1 MSDSPIPNRHETM
14 TSNPLIKLAGNK
26 YNRFLFLL
34 FWLVVSIALPERRI
48 ITTSI
53 ILILF
58 LAALLSTM
66 CQIRPG
72 RWCLKYYAAFVLL
85 NIALLGL
92 QLLGLV
98 NISTWSHGNSF
109 VAFIL
114 LIVILVPILVLQH
127 EFFSTQKVTGDTLK
141 GGIAIFVLMAVA
153 WAMVYT
159 ILLDFDPN
167 SFAGVKPSQ
176 VRSDLLHFSFVTLT
190 TLGYGNI
197 LPATPPI
204 RIASDLEAIAGV
216 MYPAILISRLVSK
229 YTPKSEEPL

>member
-1 MSDSPIPNRHETM
+1 M

-72 RWCLKYYAAFVLL
+72 CWWLKYYAAFVLL

-114 LIVILVPILVLQH
+114 
-127 EFFSTQKVTGDTLK
+127 
-141 GGIAIFVLMAVA
+141 LMAVA

>member
-1 MSDSPIPNRHETM
+1 MS
-14 TSNPLIKLAGNK
+14 SNPLTKWAENK

-34 FWLVVSIALPERRI
+34 FWLVVSIALPEQQI
-48 ITTSI
+48 IATST

-58 LAALLSTM
+58 LAAMLSTIR
-66 CQIRPG
+66 QIRPG
-72 RWCLKYYAAFVLL
+72 RWWLKYYAAFVFL
-85 NIALLGL
+85 NMALLGL

-98 NISTWSHGNSF
+98 NISTWSHGNS
-109 VAFIL
+109 VMAFIL
-114 LIVILVPILVLQH
+114 LIVILVPILVFQH

-141 GGIAIFVLMAVA
+141 GGIAIFVLMGVA

-167 SFAGVKPSQ
+167 SFDGVKPSQ
-176 VRSDLLHFSFVTLT
+176 FRSDLLHFSFVTLT

-204 RIASDLEAIAGV
+204 RITSDLEAIAGI

-229 YTPKSEEPL
+229 YTPKSEESL

>member
-1 MSDSPIPNRHETM
+1 MS
-14 TSNPLIKLAGNK
+14 SNPLTKWVDNK

-34 FWLVVSIALPERRI
+34 FWLVVSIALPERQI
-48 ITTSI
+48 IVTST
-53 ILILF
+53 ILIL
-58 LAALLSTM
+58 LLTIM
-66 CQIRPG
+66 LLTIRQIRPG
-72 RWCLKYYAAFVLL
+72 RWWLKYYAAFVFL

-92 QLLGLV
+92 QLLGLL
-98 NISTWSHGNSF
+98 NISTWSHGNS
-109 VAFIL
+109 VMAAIL
-114 LIVILVPILVLQH
+114 LIVIFVPILVFQH

-141 GGIAIFVLMAVA
+141 GGIALYVLMGVG

-167 SFAGVKPSQ
+167 SFAGVNPSQ
-176 VRSDLLHFSFVTLT
+176 FRGDLLHFSFVTLS

-197 LPATPPI
+197 LPAAAPA

-229 YTPKSEEPL
+229 YTSYSEEPL